1 MPSCIVKGCT
11 HYTGMKTSNPLLTM
25 HVFPREFT
33 RIKLWLQQ
41 TGQDFG
47 DIDAFATKILDA
59 AKSGKY
65 RICSAHFDPGSYTS
79 QGSRI
84 VLKQDAVPTLFPG
97 IYPKPPQYWKPFA
110 PQAKKYHIDLDI
122 IGERNSRLYVN
133 AGTPKQPIQK
143 REVGTQTD
151 IECQKAQQEV
161 TCHNISLQGT
171 RKSPTESSFP
181 QQLLDVDGQ
190 YVFCHPDARQN
201 ELKPKQS
208 QHIYSLHSQIPK
220 DCYSSDSRVE
230 NRSALIAL
238 ENIMV
243 SLLQHLTEAPLT
255 TRPQKQKT
263 TRLLNRA
270 AVIISILTG
279 EEWTVVKK
287 NAHISKFYQMI
298 REVPIKCGDVAVF
311 FTMDEWDYIEEH
323 EDHYKHV
330 MLENPLELKSMQPS
344 TNSDSLK
351 EEILESNCEQS
362 LSPITEQ
369 PAGTGDVV
377 IPENYPDTPQCPTT
391 SLPLITDDY
400 EGICSK
406 EEDNDINRME
416 CSTVPIL
423 LCQPS
428 THSHCFSVPRWI
440 TRKGFYEEC
449 IKWDTM
455 ASPHESP
462 SSELWIAQDGTTSS
476 QWIPQDDPRPP
487 GWGYNTYRRKRP
499 LLQCPVS
506 LSCDNAHTVNT
517 EISRSDHEESNTLT
531 QDHWCELC
539 DKSFADKH
547 ELVVHEITHTKK
559 QRP

>member
-143 REVGTQTD
+143 REV
-151 IECQKAQQEV
+151 
-161 TCHNISLQGT
+161 
-171 RKSPTESSFP
+171 
-181 QQLLDVDGQ
+181 
-190 YVFCHPDARQN
+190 
-201 ELKPKQS
+201 
-208 QHIYSLHSQIPK
+208 
-220 DCYSSDSRVE
+220 
-230 NRSALIAL
+230 
-238 ENIMV
+238 

-279 EEWTVVKK
+279 EVRLQVRGKEWTVVKK